1 MRPSPPL
8 SLYDLLACPR
18 CKAPVARHEQRL
30 VCPRCAQS
38 YPIVDGVPVM
48 FPDGRVPNFQ
58 HQHELTV
65 RSGYLPWIE
74 RLVMQSLPPDA
85 IVLDLGAGNMACNLP
100 HVIRMD
106 ITLTPFVDVVG
117 DAHALPFLPG
127 TFDFVFSLAVIEHLR
142 QPFAAAQEM
151 AGALRPG
158 GYVYGECNFVFPY
171 HGYPYHFF
179 NASQQGLEQVF
190 APFTALRSGAAPY
203 QMPSFAV
210 RSILTTYRR
219 LLAHAGDAPLQHLLD
234 QLEQVCRQPLG
245 TYDQYFTE
253 AAALQLAAGVF
264 FFGVKSADGSSEVI
278 PAVVQGAWRHDPAL
292 QGRFPTMLD
301 LGHVENIM
309 LWAKSAGR
317 QQDPAI
323 DAYLTQCA
331 PFRKRVDMDHAD
343 WRAFQAEPIVEP
355 AFGHIADASDEP
367 TSLDQLALELAG
379 RDGYIARLEE
389 DIARKN
395 RHIAHLEALIRQFED
410 GRVMR
415 LLRSLRK

>member
-1 MRPSPPL
+1 MRSKPPL
-8 SLYDLLACPR
+8 NLYDLLACPR
-18 CKAPVARHEQRL
+18 CKAAVTRHEQHL
-30 VCPRCAQS
+30 TCSQCAQS

-48 FPDGRVPNFQ
+48 FPDGRVPEFQ

-74 RLVMQSLPPDA
+74 RLVMQSLPSDA

-127 TFDFVFSLAVIEHLR
+127 AFDFVFSLAVIEHLR
-142 QPFAAAQEM
+142 QPFVAAQEM
-151 AGALRPG
+151 ANTLRPG

-190 APFTALRSGAAPY
+190 APFTCLRSGVAPY

-210 RSILTTYRR
+210 RSILTIYRQ
-219 LLAHAGDAPLQHLLD
+219 LLAQVGDVALPHLHDLIE
-234 QLEQVCRQPLG
+234 QLYRQPLG
-245 TYDQYFTE
+245 TYDQYFSE
-253 AAALQLAAGVF
+253 AQALQLAAGVF
-264 FFGVKSADGSSEVI
+264 FFGVKSSDGASEVI
-278 PAVVQGAWRHDPAL
+278 PPVVQQAWQHNTAL
-292 QGRFPTMLD
+292 QKQFANMLD

-309 LWAKSAGR
+309 LWAKAAGSR
-317 QQDPAI
+317 QDQAI
-323 DAYLTQCA
+323 GIYFAQCS
-331 PFRKRVDMDHAD
+331 PFRKSADIDEAD

-355 AFGHIADASDEP
+355 AFGHIPDTVDEP
-367 TSLDQLALELAG
+367 TTLDQLAQQLTE
-379 RDGYIARLEE
+379 RDGYIGRLED
-389 DIARKN
+389 DIELKN
-395 RHIAHLEALIRQFED
+395 RHIAQLEAHIRQLED